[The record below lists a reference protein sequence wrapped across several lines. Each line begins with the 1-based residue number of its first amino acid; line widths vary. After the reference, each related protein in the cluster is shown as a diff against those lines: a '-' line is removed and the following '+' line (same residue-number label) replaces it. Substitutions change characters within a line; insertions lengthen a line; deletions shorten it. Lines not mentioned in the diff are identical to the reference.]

1 MIHLYNT
8 LGSERQPFVPGD
20 PARVT
25 MYVCGPTVYGPAHI
39 GNARPAVV
47 FDVLARLLRRRYK
60 LVYASNITDV
70 DDKINKAA
78 AEEGVDIATIA
89 EQWTKVWREDIGAL
103 GVLTPDRQ
111 PLATAHIPQMI
122 DLIQRLLKSGHAYEA
137 EQHVL
142 FRVGAYAQYGE
153 LSGRDRGEQIAGA
166 RVEVAPYKED
176 PADFV
181 LWKPSPAELP
191 GWESPWGRGRPGWH
205 LECSAMAREHLGAT
219 IDIHG
224 GGQDLIFPHHEN
236 EIAQSRC
243 AHDAPLARYWVHNGM
258 IRMGKSK
265 MAKSRGNILTI
276 RELLERVPGE
286 VLRLALLS
294 ARYRDP
300 LEWSDE
306 LVAASRQRLD
316 RLYRVLLDCGADPR
330 ERGRPRPRRGRDA
343 LVPSEHA
350 LAPGAFPAAKPAAEL
365 IQALE
370 DDLNTP
376 AALSALAGQARK
388 LRSGEVEPG
397 AGAASLRAGGA
408 LLGLLQQD
416 PEKWFQDPL
425 PIDASA
431 SPRGGLK
438 GSLKGEASHGPA
450 PDPRDSSTLTAA
462 EIESRLAERTRARAG
477 GDYAEADRI
486 REELK
491 ARGVILEDGP
501 QGTTWR
507 RTAL

>member
-1 MIHLYNT
+1 MISLYNT
-8 LGSERQPFVPGD
+8 LGGERQTFVPGD
-20 PARVT
+20 AERVT

-47 FDVLARLLRRRYK
+47 FDVLARLLRRRYR

-70 DDKINKAA
+70 DDKINQAA
-78 AEEGVDIATIA
+78 AEEGVPIATIA
-89 EQWTKVWREDIGAL
+89 QRWIRTWREDISGL
-103 GVLTPDRQ
+103 GVLAPDRQ
-111 PLATAHIPQMI
+111 PLATEHVPQMI
-122 DLIQRLLKSGHAYEA
+122 SLIKSLLKSGHAYVA
-137 EQHVL
+137 EGHVL
-142 FRVGAYAQYGE
+142 FRVGAYAAYGE
-153 LSGRDRGEQIAGA
+153 LSGRNRDEQIAGA

-181 LWKPSPAELP
+181 LWKPSSEELP

-205 LECSAMAREHLGAT
+205 LECSAMAGEHLGET

-224 GGQDLIFPHHEN
+224 GGRDLIFPHHEN

-243 AHDAPLARYWVHNGM
+243 AHGVPLARYWMHNGM
-258 IRMGKSK
+258 IRMGRSK

-276 RELLERVPGE
+276 RELREQVPGE

-316 RLYRVLLDCGADPR
+316 RLYRVLLDCGM
-330 ERGRPRPRRGRDA
+330 ESRGEGLSHA
-343 LVPSEHA
+343 VEPS
-350 LAPGAFPAAKPAAEL
+350 AEL
-365 IQALE
+365 VRALE

-376 AALSALAGQARK
+376 AALGALAGQARK
-388 LRSGEVEPG
+388 LR
-397 AGAASLRAGGA
+397 AGAAEPVAAAASLKAGGH
-408 LLGLLQQD
+408 LLGILQAD
-416 PEKWFQDPL
+416 PGQWFT
-425 PIDASA
+425 ASA
-431 SPRGGLK
+431 SRPEL
-438 GSLKGEASHGPA
+438 SAE
-450 PDPRDSSTLTAA
+450 
-462 EIESRLAERTRARAG
+462 EIETCIGERARERAA
-477 GDYAEADRI
+477 GDYAAADRI
-486 REELK
+486 REDLK
-491 ARGVILEDGP
+491 DRGVILEDGP

>member
-1 MIHLYNT
+1 MISLYTT
-8 LGSERQPFVPGD
+8 LGGERQPFVPGD
-20 PARVT
+20 GDRVT

-47 FDVLARLLRRRYK
+47 FDVLARLLRRRYN

-70 DDKINKAA
+70 DDKINQAA
-78 AEEGVDIATIA
+78 AEKGVPIARVAQRWIRT
-89 EQWTKVWREDIGAL
+89 WREDIAGL
-103 GVLTPDRQ
+103 GVLAPDRQ
-111 PLATAHIPQMI
+111 PLATEHVPQMI
-122 DLIQRLLKSGHAYEA
+122 GLVKSLLKSGHAYEA
-137 EQHVL
+137 EGHVL
-142 FRVGAYAQYGE
+142 FRVGAYAAYGE
-153 LSGRDRGEQIAGA
+153 LSGRNRDEQIAGA

-181 LWKPSPAELP
+181 LWKPSSDELP

-205 LECSAMAREHLGAT
+205 LECSAMAREHLGET

-224 GGQDLIFPHHEN
+224 GGRDLIFPHHEN

-243 AHDAPLARYWVHNGM
+243 AHGAPLARYWMHNGM

-276 RELLERVPGE
+276 RELRGKVPGE

-316 RLYRVLLDCGADPR
+316 RLYRVLLDCATETR
-330 ERGRPRPRRGRDA
+330 EEGHSR
-343 LVPSEHA
+343 
-350 LAPGAFPAAKPAAEL
+350 AAEPSAEL
-365 IQALE
+365 VQALE

-376 AALSALAGQARK
+376 AALSVLAAEARK
-388 LRSGEVEPG
+388 LRAGAVEPVV
-397 AGAASLRAGGA
+397 GAAALKAGGFLLGILQTDPAEWFTVAESEPELTAEEIETRIAERAG
-408 LLGLLQQD
+408 
-416 PEKWFQDPL
+416 E
-425 PIDASA
+425 
-431 SPRGGLK
+431 R
-438 GSLKGEASHGPA
+438 
-450 PDPRDSSTLTAA
+450 AA
-462 EIESRLAERTRARAG
+462 
-477 GDYAEADRI
+477 GDYAAADRI
-486 REELK
+486 RDEL
-491 ARGVILEDGP
+491 AGRGVILEDGP

>member
-1 MIHLYNT
+1 MYLHNT
-8 LGSERQPFVPGD
+8 LGGERQPFVPGD

-47 FDVLARLLRRRYK
+47 FDVLARLLRRRYT
-60 LVYASNITDV
+60 LLYASNITDV
-70 DDKINKAA
+70 DDKINRAA
-78 AEEGVDIATIA
+78 AEQGVEIATITRRWS
-89 EQWTKVWREDIGAL
+89 QVWQEDISAL
-103 GVLTPDRQ
+103 GVRAPDRQ
-111 PLATAHIPQMI
+111 PRATEHIPHMI
-122 DLIQRLLKSGHAYEA
+122 ALIRRLLKSGHAYEA
-137 EQHVL
+137 EEHVL
-142 FRVGAYAQYGE
+142 FRVGACADYGE
-153 LSGRDRGEQIAGA
+153 LSGRDRSGQVAGA

-181 LWKPSPAELP
+181 LWKPSSLELP
-191 GWESPWGRGRPGWH
+191 GWDSPWGRGRPGWH

-243 AHDAPLARYWVHNGM
+243 AHGAPLARYWVHNGM

-276 RELLERVPGE
+276 RELLERIPGE

-306 LVAASRQRLD
+306 LIAASRSRLD
-316 RLYRVLLDCGADPR
+316 RLYRVLLDCEKEGVEMGGGNTGEPSP
-330 ERGRPRPRRGRDA
+330 E
-343 LVPSEHA
+343 LV
-350 LAPGAFPAAKPAAEL
+350 L
-365 IQALE
+365 ALE

-376 AALSALAGQARK
+376 EALGALAGQARK
-388 LRSGEVEPG
+388 LRSGSADPAAE
-397 AGAASLRAGGA
+397 AASLRAGGR
-408 LLGLLQQD
+408 LLGLLQED
-416 PEKWFQDPL
+416 PNEWFRGSPP
-425 PIDASA
+425 PIDISA
-431 SPRGGLK
+431 TTNLGVELEAQ
-438 GSLKGEASHGPA
+438 GEASLGPLPA
-450 PDPRDSSTLTAA
+450 LTAA
-462 EIESRLAERTRARAG
+462 EIEQCLAERAQVRSR
-477 GDYAEADRI
+477 GDYSAADRI
-486 REELK
+486 RDQLK
-491 ARGVILEDGP
+491 DRGVILEDGP

-507 RTAL
+507 RSAL

>member
-8 LGSERQPFVPGD
+8 LGGERQPFTPGD

-47 FDVLARLLRRRYK
+47 FDVLARVLRRRYS

-78 AEEGVDIATIA
+78 AEEGVEIATITRR
-89 EQWTKVWREDIGAL
+89 WTRVWLEDIGAL
-103 GVLTPDRQ
+103 GVQVPDRQ
-111 PLATAHIPQMI
+111 PHATEHIPHMI
-122 DLIQRLLKSGHAYEA
+122 ALIKRLVNSGHAYEA
-137 EQHVL
+137 GEHVL
-142 FRVGAYAQYGE
+142 FRVGAYAEYGK
-153 LSGRDRGEQIAGA
+153 LSGRDRDEQIAGA

-181 LWKPSPAELP
+181 LWKPSSGELP
-191 GWESPWGRGRPGWH
+191 GWDSPWGRGRPGWH

-258 IRMGKSK
+258 IRMGRSK
-265 MAKSRGNILTI
+265 MAKSRGNILKI
-276 RELLERVPGE
+276 RELLQRFPGE

-300 LEWSDE
+300 LEWNDE
-306 LVAASRQRLD
+306 LIAASRSRLD
-316 RLYRVLLDCGADPR
+316 RLYRVLLDCG
-330 ERGRPRPRRGRDA
+330 E
-343 LVPSEHA
+343 
-350 LAPGAFPAAKPAAEL
+350 PAAEDSQDASTPSPEL
-365 IQALE
+365 VRALE

-376 AALSALAGQARK
+376 AALGILARQARE
-388 LRSGEVEPG
+388 LRSGALEPA
-397 AGAASLRAGGA
+397 AGAASLRAGGK

-416 PEKWFQDPL
+416 SKDWFRASGIGTPMRTAEAPGKAAAGHL
-425 PIDASA
+425 PVD
-431 SPRGGLK
+431 
-438 GSLKGEASHGPA
+438 
-450 PDPRDSSTLTAA
+450 
-462 EIESRLAERTRARAG
+462 EIEARINERTQARER
-477 GDYAEADRI
+477 GDYAAADAVRK
-486 REELK
+486 ELK
-491 ARGVILEDGP
+491 DRGVVLEDGP
-501 QGTTWR
+501 EGTTWR

>member
-1 MIHLYNT
+1 MISLYNT
-8 LGSERQPFVPGD
+8 LGGERQPFVPGD
-20 PARVT
+20 GDRVT

-47 FDVLARLLRRRYK
+47 FDVLARLLRRRYN

-70 DDKINKAA
+70 DDKINQAA
-78 AEEGVDIATIA
+78 AEKGVPIARVAQHWIRT
-89 EQWTKVWREDIGAL
+89 WREDIAGL
-103 GVLTPDRQ
+103 GVLAPDRQ
-111 PLATAHIPQMI
+111 PLATEHVPQMI
-122 DLIQRLLKSGHAYEA
+122 GLVKSLLKSGHAYEA
-137 EQHVL
+137 EGHVL
-142 FRVGAYAQYGE
+142 FRVGAYAAYGE
-153 LSGRDRGEQIAGA
+153 LSGRNRDEQIAGA

-181 LWKPSPAELP
+181 LWKPSSEELP

-205 LECSAMAREHLGAT
+205 LECSAMAREHLGET

-224 GGQDLIFPHHEN
+224 GGRDLIFPHHEN

-243 AHDAPLARYWVHNGM
+243 AHGAPLARYWMHNGM

-276 RELLERVPGE
+276 RELRGKVPGE

-316 RLYRVLLDCGADPR
+316 RLYRVLLDCATETR
-330 ERGRPRPRRGRDA
+330 EEGHSR
-343 LVPSEHA
+343 
-350 LAPGAFPAAKPAAEL
+350 AAEPSAEL
-365 IQALE
+365 VQALE

-376 AALSALAGQARK
+376 AALSVLAAEARK
-388 LRSGEVEPG
+388 LRAGAVEPVV
-397 AGAASLRAGGA
+397 GAAALKAGGFLLGILQTDPAEWFTVAESEPELTAEEIETRIAERAG
-408 LLGLLQQD
+408 
-416 PEKWFQDPL
+416 E
-425 PIDASA
+425 
-431 SPRGGLK
+431 R
-438 GSLKGEASHGPA
+438 
-450 PDPRDSSTLTAA
+450 AA
-462 EIESRLAERTRARAG
+462 
-477 GDYAEADRI
+477 GDYAAADRI
-486 REELK
+486 RDEL
-491 ARGVILEDGP
+491 AGRGVILEDGP

>member
-1 MIHLYNT
+1 MISLYNT

-20 PARVT
+20 ADRVT

-47 FDVLARLLRRRYK
+47 FDVLARLLRRRYR

-70 DDKINKAA
+70 DDKINRAA
-78 AEEGVDIATIA
+78 ADEGVPIATVA
-89 EQWTKVWREDIGAL
+89 QRWTGVWQEDMVAL
-103 GVLTPDRQ
+103 GVLAPDRQ
-111 PLATAHIPQMI
+111 PRATDHVRQMI
-122 DLIQRLLKSGHAYEA
+122 SLVESLLRTGHAYEA
-137 EQHVL
+137 EGHVL
-142 FRVGAYAQYGE
+142 FRVESYPAYGE
-153 LSGRDRGEQIAGA
+153 LSGRNRDEQIAGA

-181 LWKPSPAELP
+181 LWKPSSEELP

-205 LECSAMAREHLGAT
+205 LECSAMAREHLGET

-224 GGQDLIFPHHEN
+224 GGRDLIFPHHEN

-243 AHDAPLARYWVHNGM
+243 AHGAPLARYWVHNGM
-258 IRMGKSK
+258 IRMGRSK

-276 RELLERVPGE
+276 RELREKVPGE

-316 RLYRVLLDCGADPR
+316 RLYRVLLDCAEETR
-330 ERGRPRPRRGRDA
+330 EREHRSRGVPALHEGRTRSLPGG
-343 LVPSEHA
+343 PSE
-350 LAPGAFPAAKPAAEL
+350 EL
-365 IQALE
+365 VRALE

-376 AALSALAGQARK
+376 AALGVLAGEARK
-388 LRSGEVEPG
+388 LRAGAVDPV
-397 AGAASLRAGGA
+397 AGAASLKAGGF
-408 LLGLLQQD
+408 LLGILQSD
-416 PEKWFQDPL
+416 PGEWFR
-425 PIDASA
+425 DAA
-431 SPRGGLK
+431 V
-438 GSLKGEASHGPA
+438 
-450 PDPRDSSTLTAA
+450 PDLTAD
-462 EIESRLAERTRARAG
+462 EIEMRIGERARTRAA
-477 GDYAEADRI
+477 GDYAAADRI
-486 REELK
+486 RDELRE
-491 ARGVILEDGP
+491 RGVILEDGP
-501 QGTTWR
+501 QGTAWR

>member
-1 MIHLYNT
+1 MISLYNT
-8 LGSERQPFVPGD
+8 LGGERQPFVPGD
-20 PARVT
+20 GDRVT

-47 FDVLARLLRRRYK
+47 FDVLARLLRRRYN

-70 DDKINKAA
+70 DDKINQAA
-78 AEEGVDIATIA
+78 AEKGVPIARVAQRWIRT
-89 EQWTKVWREDIGAL
+89 WREDIAGL
-103 GVLTPDRQ
+103 GVLAPDRQ
-111 PLATAHIPQMI
+111 PLATEHVLQMI
-122 DLIQRLLKSGHAYEA
+122 GLVKSLLKSGHAYEA
-137 EQHVL
+137 EGHVL
-142 FRVGAYAQYGE
+142 FRVGAYAAYGE
-153 LSGRDRGEQIAGA
+153 LSGRNRDEQIAGA

-181 LWKPSPAELP
+181 LWKPSSEELP

-205 LECSAMAREHLGAT
+205 LECSAMASEHLGET

-224 GGQDLIFPHHEN
+224 GGRDLIFPHHEN

-243 AHDAPLARYWVHNGM
+243 AHGAPLARYWMHNGM

-276 RELLERVPGE
+276 RELRGKVPGE

-316 RLYRVLLDCGADPR
+316 RLYRVLLDCATETR
-330 ERGRPRPRRGRDA
+330 EEGHSR
-343 LVPSEHA
+343 
-350 LAPGAFPAAKPAAEL
+350 AAEPSAEL
-365 IQALE
+365 VQALE

-376 AALSALAGQARK
+376 AALSVLAAEARK
-388 LRSGEVEPG
+388 LRAGAVEPVV
-397 AGAASLRAGGA
+397 GAAALKAGGFLLGILQTDPAEWFTVAESEPELTAEEIETRIAERAG
-408 LLGLLQQD
+408 
-416 PEKWFQDPL
+416 E
-425 PIDASA
+425 
-431 SPRGGLK
+431 R
-438 GSLKGEASHGPA
+438 
-450 PDPRDSSTLTAA
+450 AA
-462 EIESRLAERTRARAG
+462 
-477 GDYAEADRI
+477 GDYAAADRI
-486 REELK
+486 RDEL
-491 ARGVILEDGP
+491 AGRGVILEDGP